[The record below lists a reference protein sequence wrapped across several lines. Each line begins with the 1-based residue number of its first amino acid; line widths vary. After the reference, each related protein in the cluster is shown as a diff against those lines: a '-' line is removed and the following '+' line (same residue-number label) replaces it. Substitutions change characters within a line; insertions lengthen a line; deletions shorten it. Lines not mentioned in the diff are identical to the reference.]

1 MVITAGSLDGS
12 GKYVYTEGDKNT
24 SSGCRA
30 TARVIRRMSLSRRRP
45 AADAATTGASRR
57 STTIGRTFGAVMLN
71 KSADFRSRKQ
81 MNSSSGA
88 RAAIAL
94 TISRVK
100 RPYPRSFAQQV
111 ASIPM
116 RTRSLEIGYFSRCGS
131 RLQSPERFSKGPTC
145 RKPEN
150 ERTCHEKIRKLSGAA
165 GHSTRAP
172 RKKNEGD
179 NGRHS
184 DDSGRRGSSLANAPC
199 TEMSPVREAMTRY
212 QRERK

>member
-81 MNSSSGA
+81 MNSSFGA
-88 RAAIAL
+88 RDAIAL

-100 RPYPRSFAQQV
+100 RPYPRSFAQHV

-116 RTRSLEIGYFSRCGS
+116 RTRSLDIGYLSYCGS
-131 RLQSPERFSKGPTC
+131 RLQSPRHFSKSPTC
-145 RKPEN
+145 REPKN
-150 ERTCHEKIRKLSGAA
+150 ERSGREETRKPASAA
-165 GHSTRAP
+165 HPSPCAP
-172 RKKNEGD
+172 DKKNEGD
-179 NGRHS
+179 KRRDS
-184 DDSGRRGSSLANAPC
+184 DDCGR
-199 TEMSPVREAMTRY
+199 
-212 QRERK
+212 